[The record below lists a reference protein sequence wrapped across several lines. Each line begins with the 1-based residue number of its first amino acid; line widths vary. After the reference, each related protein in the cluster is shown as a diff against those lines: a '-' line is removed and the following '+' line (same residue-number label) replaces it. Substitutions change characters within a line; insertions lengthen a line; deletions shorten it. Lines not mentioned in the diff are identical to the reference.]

1 MKKVK
6 YAVALMALVF
16 WSCDGGTATPSL
28 QEEAVK
34 KLSGTWNTG
43 VAGSGSVVIDGKDQ
57 SVHYSGFSLT
67 LGNQTYTT
75 TNAGQLFAA
84 SGTWRWSGAEK
95 ADKITLSEGKE
106 LTIKQL
112 TANRLVFEFNLASAA
127 SERAGISGVSGNY
140 TITLSK

>member
-1 MKKVK
+1 
-6 YAVALMALVF
+6 MALVL
-16 WSCDGGTATPSL
+16 WSCDGGDKVTPSL
-28 QEEAVK
+28 QEQAVK
-34 KLSGTWNTG
+34 NLSGTWNTG

-57 SVHYSGFSLT
+57 SVHYSGFAMT

-75 TNAGQLFAA
+75 TNAGSLFAA
-84 SGTWRWSGAEK
+84 SGTWRWSGAQA

-112 TANRLVFEFNLASAA
+112 TANQLVFEFKLAAAA
-127 SERAGISGVSGNY
+127 SERAGLAGVSGSY